1 MREKSKVCAVL
12 VSYNPDLKE
21 LKSNLLLIINQVEK
35 LFVVDNSERPL
46 NIDEITN
53 ISSKIEWISV
63 GRNKGIGAAQNLGI
77 QSALKEN
84 FDSILILDQDSTPPQ
99 NMVEG
104 LVTGISDLKGQGKN
118 PACIGPEVYNKNT
131 KEAYTP
137 LLNKGVSFDS
147 IYIEKDSMISSG
159 TLIPTDAIREIG
171 LMEEGLFIDL
181 VDFEWC
187 WRAKEIGYKCYVTKN
202 VRMGHMVGQKN
213 ITIMGVYTLL
223 VPSPIRHYYQ
233 FRNTIL
239 LMKRS
244 YVPTYWKFRTVIE
257 RAIDMIA
264 YPLFIYPRSNR
275 LRYILKGLLDGLSG
289 KKGKFIDDKN

>member
-21 LKSNLLLIINQVEK
+21 LESNLLLIINQVEK
-35 LFVVDNSERPL
+35 IFVVDNSELPL
-46 NIDEITN
+46 NINEITK
-53 ISSKIEWISV
+53 ISTKIEWISI
-63 GRNKGIGAAQNLGI
+63 GENKGIGAAQNIGI
-77 QSALKEN
+77 SSALNQN
-84 FDSILILDQDSTPPQ
+84 FDAVLILDQDSTPPP

-104 LVTGISDLKGQGKN
+104 LVSGIIDLKEQGNN
-118 PACIGPEVYNKNT
+118 PACIGPEVFNKNS

-147 IYIEKDSMISSG
+147 VYIEKDSMISSG
-159 TLIPTDAIREIG
+159 TLIPTDALREIG
-171 LMEEGLFIDL
+171 LMDEELFIDL

-187 WRAKEIGYKCYVTKN
+187 WRAQKMGYGCYVTKN

-213 ITIMGVYTLL
+213 ITLMGVYTLL

-233 FRNTIL
+233 FRNSLL
-239 LMKRS
+239 LMKRN

-257 RAIDMIA
+257 RIIDLIA
-264 YPLFIYPRSNR
+264 YPFFISPRSVR
-275 LRYILKGLLDGLSG
+275 LRYIMKGLKDGVSG
-289 KKGKFIDDKN
+289 KKGKLIND

>member
-21 LKSNLLLIINQVEK
+21 LESNLLLIINQVEK

-46 NIDEITN
+46 NIGEITK
-53 ISSKIEWISV
+53 ISSKIEWISI
-63 GRNKGIGAAQNLGI
+63 GENKGIGAAQNLGI
-77 QSALKEN
+77 QSALNEN
-84 FDSILILDQDSTPPQ
+84 FDAILILDQDSTPPE
-99 NMVEG
+99 NMVED
-104 LVTGISDLKGQGKN
+104 LVNGIVDLKEQGKN
-118 PACIGPEVYNKNT
+118 PACIGPEVYNKNS

-147 IYIEKDSMISSG
+147 VYIEKDSMISSG
-159 TLIPTDAIREIG
+159 TLIPSDALREIG
-171 LMEEGLFIDL
+171 LMEEELFIDL

-187 WRAKEIGYKCYVTKN
+187 WRAQQRGYKCYVTKN

-213 ITIMGVYTLL
+213 ITLMGVYTLL

-233 FRNTIL
+233 FRNSIL

-244 YVPTYWKFRTVIE
+244 YVPTYWKFRTVVE
-257 RAIDMIA
+257 RIIDVVA
-264 YPLFIYPRSNR
+264 YPFFISPRSNR
-275 LRYILKGLLDGLSG
+275 FRYIIKGLMDGVSG
-289 KKGKFIDDKN
+289 KRGKLSND